1 MLVMDGLTRLKSDS
15 FDRGCQQDGEKRI
28 IDSTQTEPAA
38 HSRIEAS
45 SGVVNAYKTTKNSD
59 QIPYPNSSNNMS
71 APSSPSK
78 RTAGEELWLVH
89 QRRTNSPHHDH
100 ADDEDDHDYEA
111 PAPRKRSRSIGEEL
125 FLTHLKRVVGLDP
138 DYDTDPEV
146 SASSASDPQGKGANE
161 KNSVEKKTP
170 TDVKT
175 DDNTMR
181 LRDGRIIQ
189 HKSQ

>member
-1 MLVMDGLTRLKSDS
+1 
-15 FDRGCQQDGEKRI
+15 
-28 IDSTQTEPAA
+28 
-38 HSRIEAS
+38 
-45 SGVVNAYKTTKNSD
+45 
-59 QIPYPNSSNNMS
+59 MS

-78 RTAGEELWLVH
+78 RTPGEELWLVH

-100 ADDEDDHDYEA
+100 ADDEDDHDYEV

-125 FLTHLKRVVGLDP
+125 FLAHLKRAAGIDP
-138 DYDTDPEV
+138 DFDTDPEV
-146 SASSASDPQGKGANE
+146 SASSTSDPKGKDTNE
-161 KNSVEKKTP
+161 ENSVVSKEKTP

>member
-1 MLVMDGLTRLKSDS
+1 MLRKDQKRSERAHS
-15 FDRGCQQDGEKRI
+15 EKR
-28 IDSTQTEPAA
+28 EVGGE
-38 HSRIEAS
+38 RIQLQSNKELRS
-45 SGVVNAYKTTKNSD
+45 N
-59 QIPYPNSSNNMS
+59 PYPSSNNNMS

-78 RTAGEELWLVH
+78 RTAGEELWLIH
-89 QRRTNSPHHDH
+89 QRRANSPHHDH
-100 ADDEDDHDYEA
+100 ADDEDDHDYEV

-125 FLTHLKRVVGLDP
+125 FLTHLKRAAGLEP

-146 SASSASDPQGKGANE
+146 SASAASDPKGKDANE
-161 KNSVEKKTP
+161 KNSAEKKTS
-170 TDVKT
+170 TFVK

>member
-1 MLVMDGLTRLKSDS
+1 MLYHDS
-15 FDRGCQQDGEKRI
+15 EL
-28 IDSTQTEPAA
+28 SSSAA
-38 HSRIEAS
+38 CW
-45 SGVVNAYKTTKNSD
+45 T
-59 QIPYPNSSNNMS
+59 SN
-71 APSSPSK
+71 
-78 RTAGEELWLVH
+78 R
-89 QRRTNSPHHDH
+89 QRS
-100 ADDEDDHDYEA
+100 
-111 PAPRKRSRSIGEEL
+111 RKRSRSIGEEL
-125 FLTHLKRVVGLDP
+125 FLTHLKRAVGLDP

-146 SASSASDPQGKGANE
+146 SASSTSDPKGKGANE